1 MKPNLNLTEGSILRG
16 LSTLAA
22 PMLVGALLQNLQSL
36 IDLFWVGGLGKE
48 AVAAVAMSGTILMVL
63 FPMLMGVSTGTV
75 ALVARAAGGR
85 RFDEASAATGQSL
98 IISLV
103 LGVVFGAIGWFLSDT
118 MFWLLG
124 ASPAVAELGASYL
137 RISLL
142 GIFTAFTLFILS
154 AALQGA
160 GDARTPMYVMGL
172 ANVLNMGLD
181 PLFIFGWGPVPRM
194 GVAGAALAT
203 VLSQAVAAGI
213 VAHILFGARSHLH
226 VRWAHLK
233 LHAALAWR
241 ILRIGIPGAG
251 QMLARSLM
259 GLVLMRLVATC
270 EALEPARTAAPAAYG
285 VGMRIHM
292 VILMP
297 AFALGGAA
305 ATMVGHNLG
314 AGEPARARHAAWLA
328 TAIDVLFMAGAATL
342 MMALAPQII
351 SIFNRDPMVVEIGS
365 HYLRVVSPFYIFA
378 ALGIVLGRALNGA
391 GDSMGPMI
399 ITVVTLW
406 GLQVPLA
413 IYFSHI
419 WQPATQG
426 IWWAMSAAMLV
437 QGLLVMAWFEMG
449 RWKRIRV

>member
-1 MKPNLNLTEGSILRG
+1 
-16 LSTLAA
+16 
-22 PMLVGALLQNLQSL
+22 
-36 IDLFWVGGLGKE
+36 
-48 AVAAVAMSGTILMVL
+48 
-63 FPMLMGVSTGTV
+63 
-75 ALVARAAGGR
+75 
-85 RFDEASAATGQSL
+85 
-98 IISLV
+98 
-103 LGVVFGAIGWFLSDT
+103 
-118 MFWLLG
+118 
-124 ASPAVAELGASYL
+124 
-137 RISLL
+137 
-142 GIFTAFTLFILS
+142 
-154 AALQGA
+154 
-160 GDARTPMYVMGL
+160 
-172 ANVLNMGLD
+172 
-181 PLFIFGWGPVPRM
+181 
-194 GVAGAALAT
+194 

-213 VAHILFGARSHLH
+213 VAYILFGARSHLH

-233 LHAALAWR
+233 PHAVLAWR

-259 GLVLMRLVATC
+259 GAVLMNLVATC

-285 VGMRIHM
+285 VGLRLHM

-305 ATMVGHNLG
+305 ATMVGQNLG

-328 TAIDVLFMAGAATL
+328 TAIDAIFMAVAALL
-342 MMALAPQII
+342 MMAFAPQII
-351 SIFNRDPMVVEIGS
+351 SIFNRDPAVVEIGS

-378 ALGIVLGRALNGA
+378 SLGIVLGRALNGA

-413 IYFSHI
+413 IHFSHI

-437 QGLLVMAWFEMG
+437 QGLLVMGWFETG
-449 RWKRIRV
+449 RWKRLVV